1 MLVALE
7 GRPPSWT
14 TYRRRCC
21 SLSLCGPGHHDD
33 GRSVRVDFLVE
44 RRLCL
49 RLRGQ
54 PAVKSPSWQAVA
66 KPIDREREIAALVK
80 LLAAHLDAM
89 PAKKRQA
96 MIQKIALALRK
107 D

>member
-1 MLVALE
+1 VDNIPSPVLFAFAVLVLAITMMV
-7 GRPPSWT
+7 GVFI
-14 TYRRRCC
+14 Y
-21 SLSLCGPGHHDD
+21 
-33 GRSVRVDFLVE
+33 FLVE
-44 RRLCL
+44 RR
-49 RLRGQ
+49 RHAAAAAAARAARGE
-54 PAVKSPSWQAVA
+54 VPSWQAVA

-80 LLAAHLDAM
+80 LLAVHLDAM